1 HLSLERIAKS
11 LEAMQAEEKNE
22 DRRGGLRENLTIIL
36 LAFTVIFTGAS
47 DVIFYMT
54 MEDAHEN
61 ADKQINTMNK
71 QLDQMVG
78 SSRQT
83 DKQISASNDL

>member
-1 HLSLERIAKS
+1 KSSYLKPKRIAEEHLSLERIAKS

-71 QLDQMVG
+71 QLDQMV
-78 SSRQT
+78 
-83 DKQISASNDL
+83 